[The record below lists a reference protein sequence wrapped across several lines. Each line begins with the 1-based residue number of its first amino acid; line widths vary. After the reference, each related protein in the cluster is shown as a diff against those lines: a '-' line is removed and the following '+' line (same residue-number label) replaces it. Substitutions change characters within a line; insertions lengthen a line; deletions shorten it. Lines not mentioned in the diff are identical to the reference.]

1 MLLDDVTR
9 VVNSVLDQVER
20 AEAVQI
26 LSSLVAA
33 SNAVLD
39 AATLDDSLREIAEL
53 GRSLTG
59 ARYGAV
65 GVVDSSGSFTT
76 FVHVGMSP
84 DEIAAVG
91 ALPVG
96 KGIFRTVIDTGKP
109 VRLTNLRADSRSSGM
124 PGAHPEMS
132 SFLGVPIVHEGQ
144 TLGNLYLTE
153 SHRGEFRDID
163 EAVVVA
169 LARIAAESISNVGR
183 SEADNRST
191 DAGDW
196 NPFEGLTEREVEIIT
211 LIAEG
216 LSNREIAGR
225 LFLAEKTVKNYVSVI
240 LGKLGMQR
248 RTQAALYASE
258 FLPRKQF

>member
-9 VVNSVLDQVER
+9 VVNSVLDQVDRE
-20 AEAVQI
+20 EAVHI

-33 SNAVLD
+33 SNSVTD
-39 AATLDDSLREIAEL
+39 GATLDESLREVAEI
-53 GRSLTG
+53 GRALTG
-59 ARYGAV
+59 ARFGAV
-65 GVVDSSGSFTT
+65 GVVDGTGRFTT

-84 DEIAAVG
+84 AEIASVG
-91 ALPVG
+91 PLPVG
-96 KGIFRTVIDTGKP
+96 KGIFRTVIEEKRP
-109 VRLTNLRADSRSSGM
+109 VRLANLAADVRSSGM
-124 PGAHPEMS
+124 PSAHPAMT
-132 SFLGVPIVHEGQ
+132 SFLGVPIVHDGD

-153 SHRGEFRDID
+153 SERGEFRDID

-169 LARIAAESISNVGR
+169 LARIAAESIVNATRFESGQ
-183 SEADNRST
+183 ST
-191 DAGDW
+191 ATQRDW
-196 NPFEGLTEREVEIIT
+196 DPFEGLTEREVEIIT

-258 FLPRKQF
+258 FLPRKHF

>member
-9 VVNSVLDQVER
+9 VVASVLDQVER
-20 AEAVQI
+20 DEAVHI
-26 LSSLVAA
+26 LSSLVSAG
-33 SNAVLD
+33 NAVAD
-39 AATLDDSLREIAEL
+39 GATMDDSLLEVAEL
-53 GRSLTG
+53 GRTLTG
-59 ARYGAV
+59 AKYGAV
-65 GVVDSSGSFTT
+65 GVVDDSGRFTT
-76 FVHVGMSP
+76 FVHVGMTA
-84 DEIAAVG
+84 DEAAAVG
-91 ALPVG
+91 SLPVG
-96 KGIFRTVIDTGKP
+96 KGIFATVIQEKRP
-109 VRLTNLRADSRSSGM
+109 IRLSNLSQHTSSSGV
-124 PGAHPEMS
+124 PGSHPQMS
-132 SFLGVPIVHEGQ
+132 SFLGVPIVHEGEA
-144 TLGNLYLTE
+144 LGNLYLTE

-169 LARIAAESISNVGR
+169 LARIAAESIVNARRHESGEPSR
-183 SEADNRST
+183 APL
-191 DAGDW
+191 DW

-258 FLPRKQF
+258 FLPKTQF

>member
-20 AEAVQI
+20 DEAVHI

-33 SNAVLD
+33 STAVAE
-39 AATLDDSLREIAEL
+39 AATLDDSLREIAEI
-53 GRSLTG
+53 GRTLTG
-59 ARYGAV
+59 ARFGAV
-65 GVVDSSGSFTT
+65 GVVGEDGYYTT
-76 FVHVGMSP
+76 FVHVGMTEA
-84 DEIAAVG
+84 EIKAVG
-91 ALPVG
+91 SLPVG
-96 KGIFRTVIDTGKP
+96 KGIFRTVIDGQRPIRLLNLTSD
-109 VRLTNLRADSRSSGM
+109 VRSAGVPD
-124 PGAHPEMS
+124 AHPVMS
-132 SFLGVPIVHEGQ
+132 SFMGVPIVHNAQ
-144 TLGNLYLTE
+144 TIGNLYLTE
-153 SHRGEFRDID
+153 SRRGAFRDID

-169 LARIAAESISNVGR
+169 LARIAAESISNVERFEPGALPA
-183 SEADNRST
+183 ENP
-191 DAGDW
+191 DW
-196 NPFEGLTEREVEIIT
+196 DPFEGLTEREIEIIA

-258 FLPRKQF
+258 FLPRKKF

>member
-9 VVNSVLDQVER
+9 VVASVLDQVDR
-20 AEAVQI
+20 DEAVHI

-33 SNAVLD
+33 GNAVAD
-39 AATLDDSLREIAEL
+39 GATVEESLREVAEL
-53 GRSLTG
+53 GRSLTS

-65 GVVDSSGSFTT
+65 GVVDESGSFTT
-76 FVHVGMSP
+76 FVHVGMT
-84 DEIAAVG
+84 DAEIAAVG
-91 ALPVG
+91 PLPVG
-96 KGIFRTVIDTGKP
+96 KGMFTTVIDEKRPIRIANLTEHPSSTG
-109 VRLTNLRADSRSSGM
+109 V
-124 PGAHPEMS
+124 PGAHPAMT
-132 SFLGVPIVHEGQ
+132 SFLGVPIVYESE

-153 SHRGEFRDID
+153 STRGEFRDID

-169 LARIAAESISNVGR
+169 LARIAAESIVNSRRNDS
-183 SEADNRST
+183 SESAAST
-191 DAGDW
+191 DW
-196 NPFEGLTEREVEIIT
+196 NPFEGLTEREVEIIS

>member
-9 VVNSVLDQVER
+9 VVASVLDQVDR
-20 AEAVQI
+20 DEAVHI

-33 SNAVLD
+33 GNAVAD
-39 AATLDDSLREIAEL
+39 GATVKESLREVAEL
-53 GRSLTG
+53 GRSLTS

-65 GVVDSSGSFTT
+65 GVVNDSGKFTT
-76 FVHVGMSP
+76 FVHVGMTDS
-84 DEIAAVG
+84 EIEAVG
-91 ALPVG
+91 SLPSG
-96 KGIFRTVIDTGKP
+96 KGMFATVIDEKRP
-109 VRLTNLRADSRSSGM
+109 IRIANLSTHPSSSGV
-124 PGAHPEMS
+124 PGAHPSMS
-132 SFLGVPIVHEGQ
+132 SFLGVPIIHDSE

-153 SHRGEFRDID
+153 SARGEFRDID

-169 LARIAAESISNVGR
+169 LARIAAESIVNSRRND
-183 SEADNRST
+183 SDKAAND
-191 DAGDW
+191 GDW
-196 NPFEGLTEREVEIIT
+196 NPFEGLTEREVEIIA

-225 LFLAEKTVKNYVSVI
+225 LFLAEKTVKNYVSDI

-258 FLPRKQF
+258 FLPRKKF

>member
-9 VVNSVLDQVER
+9 VVSSVIDQVDR
-20 AEAVQI
+20 DEAVRL
-26 LSSLVAA
+26 LSSLVSA
-33 SNAVLD
+33 SNAVTE
-39 AATLDDSLREIAEL
+39 ATTLDESLREVAEL
-53 GRSLTG
+53 GRTLTG

-65 GVVDSSGSFTT
+65 GVVDDSGRFTT
-76 FVHVGMSP
+76 FVHVGMS
-84 DEIAAVG
+84 DAEIAAVG
-91 ALPVG
+91 PLPVG
-96 KGIFRTVIDTGKP
+96 KGIFRTVIEEKRP
-109 VRLTNLRADSRSSGM
+109 IRLGNLNEDPRASGT
-124 PGAHPEMS
+124 PGSHPTMS
-132 SFLGVPIVHEGQ
+132 SFLGVPIVHDGE

-153 SHRGEFRDID
+153 AERGEFRDID

-169 LARIAAESISNVGR
+169 LARIAAEGIINARRYESG
-183 SEADNRST
+183 EAAVT
-191 DAGDW
+191 PGDW

>member
-20 AEAVQI
+20 DEAVQI

-33 SNAVLD
+33 SNAVTD
-39 AATLDDSLREIAEL
+39 HVTLDDALREIADL

-59 ARYGAV
+59 ARFGAAGIV
-65 GVVDSSGSFTT
+65 GPDGVYTT
-76 FVHVGMSP
+76 FVHTGMT
-84 DEIAAVG
+84 AAEVTSVG
-91 ALPVG
+91 ALPEG
-96 KGIFRTVIDTGKP
+96 KGIFRTVIEEKHP
-109 VRLTNLRADSRSSGM
+109 VRLSNLAEDPRAFGL
-124 PGAHPEMS
+124 PHAHPSMA
-132 SFLGVPIVHEGQ
+132 SFLGVPIVHDGE

-153 SHRGEFRDID
+153 SSHGDFRDID

-169 LARIAAESISNVGR
+169 LARIAAESIVNARRFEVGDR
-183 SEADNRST
+183 SH
-191 DAGDW
+191 GDVGW
-196 NPFEGLTEREVEIIT
+196 NPFDGLTEREVEIIT

>member
-1 MLLDDVTR
+1 VLLDDVTR
-9 VVNSVLDQVER
+9 VVNSVLDQVDR
-20 AEAVQI
+20 DEAVRI

-33 SNAVLD
+33 SNAVTD
-39 AATLDDSLREIAEL
+39 GATLDDSLREVAEL
-53 GRSLTG
+53 GRSLTD

-65 GVVDSSGSFTT
+65 GVVDSTGRFTT

-84 DEIAAVG
+84 AEIAAVG
-91 ALPVG
+91 PLPVG
-96 KGIFRTVIDTGKP
+96 KGIFRTVIDEKRP
-109 VRLTNLRADSRSSGM
+109 VRLSNLGADSRSSGM
-124 PGAHPEMS
+124 PGQHPQMT
-132 SFLGVPIVHEGQ
+132 SFLGVPVVHDGE

-153 SHRGEFRDID
+153 SSRGEFREID

-169 LARIAAESISNVGR
+169 LARIAAESISNARRFDQGETR
-183 SEADNRST
+183 PDNS
-191 DAGDW
+191 DW
-196 NPFEGLTEREVEIIT
+196 NPFDGLTEREIEIIT

-225 LFLAEKTVKNYVSVI
+225 LFLAEKTVKNYVSAI

>member
-9 VVNSVLDQVER
+9 VVASVLDQVDR
-20 AEAVQI
+20 DEAVRI

-33 SNAVLD
+33 GNAVAD
-39 AATLDDSLREIAEL
+39 GATVEESLREVAEL
-53 GRSLTG
+53 GRTLTS
-59 ARYGAV
+59 ARFGAV
-65 GVVDSSGSFTT
+65 GVVNESGSFTT
-76 FVHVGMSP
+76 FVHVGMTES
-84 DEIAAVG
+84 EIEAVG
-91 ALPVG
+91 SLPVG
-96 KGIFRTVIDTGKP
+96 KGMFKTVIDEKRP
-109 VRLTNLRADSRSSGM
+109 IRISNLTDHPSSSGM
-124 PGAHPEMS
+124 PGAHPSMT
-132 SFLGVPIVHEGQ
+132 SFLGVPIVHETE

-153 SHRGEFRDID
+153 SSRGEFREID

-169 LARIAAESISNVGR
+169 LARIAAESIVTAR
-183 SEADNRST
+183 RPETTVALARP
-191 DAGDW
+191 DW
-196 NPFEGLTEREVEIIT
+196 NPFEGLTEREIEIIS

>member
-9 VVNSVLDQVER
+9 VVASVLDQVER
-20 AEAVQI
+20 EEAVAI

-33 SNAVLD
+33 GNAVAD
-39 AATLDDSLREIAEL
+39 GATMDESLHEVAEL
-53 GRSLTG
+53 GRTLTG

-65 GVVDSSGSFTT
+65 GVVDDNGRFTT
-76 FVHVGMSP
+76 FVHAGMSP
-84 DEIAAVG
+84 AEIAAVG
-91 ALPVG
+91 PLPVG
-96 KGIFRTVIDTGKP
+96 KGIFQTVINERRP
-109 VRLTNLRADSRSSGM
+109 IRLANLSEHASSAGM
-124 PGAHPEMS
+124 PGSHPAMS
-132 SFLGVPIVHEGQ
+132 SFLGVPIVHDGEA
-144 TLGNLYLTE
+144 LGNLYLTE
-153 SHRGEFRDID
+153 SSRGEFREID

-169 LARIAAESISNVGR
+169 LARIAAESIVNARRPGDSPAPA
-183 SEADNRST
+183 S
-191 DAGDW
+191 DW
-196 NPFEGLTEREVEIIT
+196 NPFEGLTEREVAIIA

>member
-9 VVNSVLDQVER
+9 VVASVLDKVDR
-20 AEAVQI
+20 DEAVHI
-26 LSSLVAA
+26 LSSLVSAG
-33 SNAVLD
+33 NAVAD
-39 AATLDDSLREIAEL
+39 GATVDESLRQVAEL
-53 GRSLTG
+53 GRALTG

-65 GVVDSSGSFTT
+65 GVVDETGRFTT
-76 FVHVGMSP
+76 FVHVGMS
-84 DEIAAVG
+84 DAEIAAVG

-96 KGIFRTVIDTGKP
+96 KGIFKTVIDEKRP
-109 VRLTNLRADSRSSGM
+109 IRLAHLSDHPSSSGI
-124 PGAHPEMS
+124 PGAHPAMS
-132 SFLGVPIVHEGQ
+132 SFLGVPIVHEGEA
-144 TLGNLYLTE
+144 LGNLYLTE
-153 SHRGEFRDID
+153 SGRGEFREID

-169 LARIAAESISNVGR
+169 LARIAAESIVNQRRHESGETTQ
-183 SEADNRST
+183 SPT
-191 DAGDW
+191 DW
-196 NPFEGLTEREVEIIT
+196 NPFEGLTEREVEIIA

>member
-9 VVNSVLDQVER
+9 VVASVLDQVDR
-20 AEAVQI
+20 DEAVHI

-33 SNAVLD
+33 GNAVAD
-39 AATLDDSLREIAEL
+39 GATVEESLREVAEL
-53 GRSLTG
+53 GRTLTS
-59 ARYGAV
+59 ARFGAV
-65 GVVDSSGSFTT
+65 GVVDNAGKFTT
-76 FVHVGMSP
+76 FVHVGMTDS
-84 DEIAAVG
+84 EIAAVG
-91 ALPVG
+91 PLPVG
-96 KGIFRTVIDTGKP
+96 KGMFKTVIDEKRPIRIGN
-109 VRLTNLRADSRSSGM
+109 LTQHPSSTGM
-124 PGAHPEMS
+124 PSAHPTMS
-132 SFLGVPIVHEGQ
+132 SFLGVPIVYGTE

-153 SHRGEFRDID
+153 SARGEFRDID

-169 LARIAAESISNVGR
+169 LARIAAESIVNSRRPATAAV
-183 SEADNRST
+183 EKPI
-191 DAGDW
+191 DW
-196 NPFEGLTEREVEIIT
+196 NPFDGLTDREIEIIS